1 MPGSDPHAGVVTCP
15 TCDLHVRITDPNEAV
30 ELYRRHSRVTGHD
43 VEWERVA
50 LDVTASAA
58 DIESALAD
66 LESRHP
72 EGVPIGVLAAA
83 LSAQGVNIADVL
95 DGLYDLR
102 MEGAI
107 YEPTDDHVRVL

>member
-1 MPGSDPHAGVVTCP
+1 MSESKPYAGAVTCP
-15 TCDLHVRITDPNEAV
+15 TCDLHVQVTDPNEAI

-43 VEWERVA
+43 IEWERVS

-66 LESRHP
+66 LEDEHA
-72 EGVPIGVLAAA
+72 GAVPVGVLAAA
-83 LSAQGVNIADVL
+83 VSPHGVAIADVL

-107 YEPTDDHVRVL
+107 YEPADDHFRVL

>member
-1 MPGSDPHAGVVTCP
+1 MAESEPHAGVVTCP
-15 TCDLHVRITDPNEAV
+15 TCDLHVQVTDPNDAID
-30 ELYRRHSRVTGHD
+30 LYRRHSRVTGHD
-43 VEWERVA
+43 IAWERVA
-50 LDVTASAA
+50 LDVTVSSA
-58 DIESALAD
+58 DVESALAD
-66 LESRHP
+66 LEDGHA

-83 LSAQGVNIADVL
+83 LSPHGVAIADVV

>member
-1 MPGSDPHAGVVTCP
+1 MSGSEPHAGVVTCP
-15 TCDLHVRITDPNEAV
+15 TCELHVRVAEPNDAIEV
-30 ELYRRHSRVTGHD
+30 YRRHGRVTGHD

-50 LDVTASAA
+50 LDVTTTSA
-58 DIESALAD
+58 DVGSALAD
-66 LESRHP
+66 LDDGRP

-83 LSAQGVNIADVL
+83 LSPRGVPIADVL
-95 DGLYDLR
+95 DGLYELR